1 MPPAG
6 ATLGSVGHRTLAK
19 RVEHEERVKGSRFLA
34 VVAPVAE
41 VAAAH
46 GLVETAR
53 AEHAGANHHCWAY
66 RVGDQQRFSDDG
78 EPGGTAG
85 RPMLEVFLKRDL
97 DYVAAVVTRYFGGRK
112 LGAGGLV
119 RAYSAAVARAADAA
133 GIREVADRV
142 RLELRAPFEHVDSL
156 LRWLDGR
163 AGVRRGAP
171 AYGADGLQLELDLL
185 EAERAALEAE
195 LAALTRGSGR
205 LAPIAD
211 HAASGPG

>member
-1 MPPAG
+1 M
-6 ATLGSVGHRTLAK
+6 GHRTLGNRA
-19 RVEHEERVKGSRFLA
+19 EHEERVKGSRFLA
-34 VVAPVAE
+34 VVAPVAD
-41 VAAAH
+41 VAAAN
-46 GLVETAR
+46 GLVEAAR
-53 AEHAGANHHCWAY
+53 REHASANHHCWAY

-97 DYVAAVVTRYFGGRK
+97 DFVAAVVTRYFGGRK

-133 GIREVADRV
+133 GTRDVQDRV
-142 RLELRAPFEHVDSL
+142 GLELRAPFEHVDSV

-163 AGVRRGAP
+163 AGVRRGVP
-171 AYGADGLQLELDLL
+171 AYGADGLRLELDLL

-195 LAALTRGSGR
+195 LAELTRGSGR
-205 LAPIAD
+205 LTPLAGRAAP
-211 HAASGPG
+211 GPG